1 MGDQQQKIE
10 ALRAAM
16 TSIQERDPDAP
27 VPDFLVVDTSV
38 SVAPVE
44 ARPGQAT
51 PAQAAP
57 GQTEPASADPSGS
70 GAAGG
75 AEGDPAGFRSATSD
89 SADSGAVDG
98 SDETESDED
107 ESTEEE
113 FLDLESGDLEF
124 VASAEARPLIEPE
137 RLSDDPVSFSAGE
150 SVTTDP
156 QAAAPAGTGV
166 APEAEPRP
174 IAGPGAEAE
183 SPAEAE
189 IEPSAEAETA
199 LPAEGMAALG
209 PEEQYEKA
217 RAVVLRR
224 LTGSPKSRHQLAV
237 ALKEKEFS
245 PEVITRVLDRME
257 EVHLVNDT
265 DFAQTWVRGRHELK
279 NLGKS
284 ALRRE
289 LREKG
294 ISELVA
300 QDALEQITPEDEGA
314 AAREL
319 IRRKLQGK
327 PVPTGPSPEERAER
341 DKVTRRLV
349 SMLARR
355 GHSPGA
361 AFQIVREMIQEH
373 SGE

>member
-38 SVAPVE
+38 PEKPLETTATGPAAAAGASKSSSSGHEEEDDAEEDAEGEDPEASEVE
-44 ARPGQAT
+44 MS
-51 PAQAAP
+51 AP
-57 GQTEPASADPSGS
+57 GDIGFGEPGS
-70 GAAGG
+70 
-75 AEGDPAGFRSATSD
+75 EELD
-89 SADSGAVDG
+89 DG
-98 SDETESDED
+98 PLRFGNSP
-107 ESTEEE
+107 
-113 FLDLESGDLEF
+113 
-124 VASAEARPLIEPE
+124 EARPLV
-137 RLSDDPVSFSAGE
+137 DPNLVPDPADVDTAGVSPVGADT
-150 SVTTDP
+150 VD
-156 QAAAPAGTGV
+156 AAPVPTVDLTADLET
-166 APEAEPRP
+166 
-174 IAGPGAEAE
+174 PGKDTSQRAA
-183 SPAEAE
+183 STRRE
-189 IEPSAEAETA
+189 IEDADEEDDV
-199 LPAEGMAALG
+199 PAGAMAG
-209 PEEQYEKA
+209 VSPEEQYEKA

-237 ALKEKEFS
+237 ALKEKDFN
-245 PEVITRVLDRME
+245 PEVVTRVLDRME
-257 EVHLVNDT
+257 EVHLINDVE
-265 DFAQTWVRGRHELK
+265 FAQTWVRGRHELK

-294 ISELVA
+294 ISEQVA
-300 QDALEQITPEDEGA
+300 ADALEQISAEDESE

-319 IRRKLQGK
+319 VRRKLQGK
-327 PVPTGPSPEERAER
+327 TVPTGPSPEERAER

-361 AFQIVREMIQEH
+361 AFQIVREVIEDH
-373 SGE
+373 ADA